1 MSDNNITF
9 FFISDLQ
16 QAQEATEEVKRKVL
30 IGAVSF
36 KKADEKK
43 DSFKRSSLVGRRRV
57 RFW

>member
-1 MSDNNITF
+1 MIKNYWF
-9 FFISDLQ
+9 FVLDLQ
-16 QAQEATEEVKRKVL
+16 KAEKATEEVKRKVL
-30 IGAVSF
+30 IGAVTF